1 MTSGPEFHYDSINVA
16 YESQGMVSFLV
27 EFVYLCP
34 GVNAFKKTHKLVRRL
49 FFNLLGSNL
58 VAGWSNGQAFGYL
71 TRSSHL
77 GSSRLS
83 PTRSAQGPE
92 PAPPPSPP
100 LPRPLSPLQG
110 LAPLGSHPAPSQLLG
125 ERVLQKLPER
135 CTAVHFFL
143 FLVTLHF

>member
-1 MTSGPEFHYDSINVA
+1 
-16 YESQGMVSFLV
+16 MVSFLV

-34 GVNAFKKTHKLVRRL
+34 GVNAFKKTHKLVRGL
-49 FFNLLGSNL
+49 FFNLLASNL
-58 VAGWSNGQAFGYL
+58 EAGWSNGQAFGYL

-83 PTRSAQGPE
+83 PTRSARDLSRPL
-92 PAPPPSPP
+92 PLLLPSPIP
-100 LPRPLSPLQG
+100 SLPSKDWP
-110 LAPLGSHPAPSQLLG
+110 PLGSHPAPSQLLG